1 MAPSDHSS
9 EPFLPY
15 GRQSIDEA
23 DIAAVVEVLRSDWL
37 TTGPT
42 VARFEQQVAQF
53 VGTQQAVAVSSG
65 TAALHCLMHALEIG
79 PGDEVIV
86 PTITF
91 AASANC
97 VLFQGA
103 RPILVDVDPGT
114 LCIDPAA
121 VEAAITPQ
129 TRAVLAVDFAGQ
141 PCDYDALAAIC
152 QQHQLHLVSDACHSL
167 GASYQGR
174 PVGQLAKMTAFSFHP
189 VKALTTGEGGVVTTD
204 DSKLADSMRS
214 FRNHG
219 IDTDHR
225 QRQQAGNWH
234 YQVTKLGFNYRLT
247 DIQSALGISQL
258 KRFPDFLTR
267 RREIAAQY
275 DKAFSSLAG
284 IEPLDLQAN
293 SEHAY
298 HLYVIR
304 LKAAELGIDRRAAF
318 EQLRSL
324 GLGVNVHYIPL
335 HLHPFYQQQLGT
347 GPGDCPVAEA
357 AYEEILSLP
366 IFPAMNAADI
376 ARVVDA
382 LRGLTSSSGQQAA

>member
-42 VARFEQQVAQF
+42 VARFEEQLAQF
-53 VGTQQAVAVSSG
+53 VGTRQAIAVSNG
-65 TAALHCLMHALEIG
+65 TAALHCTMEALKIG

-103 RPILVDVDPGT
+103 RPILVDVDPAT
-114 LCIDPAA
+114 LCINPAA

-129 TRAVLAVDFAGQ
+129 TRAIVAVDFAGQ
-141 PCDYDALAAIC
+141 PCDYDALATIC
-152 QQHQLHLVSDACHSL
+152 QQHQLELVSDGCHSL
-167 GASYQGR
+167 GASYRGR

-189 VKALTTGEGGVVTTD
+189 VKALTTGEGGIVTTD
-204 DSKLADSMRS
+204 DDRLAESMRS

-234 YQVTKLGFNYRLT
+234 YQLTKLGFNYRLT

-258 KRFPDFLTR
+258 QRFPDFVAR
-267 RREIAAQY
+267 RREIAAEY
-275 DKAFSSLAG
+275 DKAFASLAG
-284 IEPLDLQAN
+284 IEPLDRQAN

-298 HLYVIR
+298 HLYVVR
-304 LKAAELGIDRRAAF
+304 LKADQLGIDRRAAF
-318 EQLRSL
+318 EQLRRL

-335 HLHPFYQQQLGT
+335 HLQPFYQQRLGT
-347 GPGDCPVAEA
+347 QPGDCPVAEA

-366 IFPAMNAADI
+366 IFPAMTAADI
-376 ARVVDA
+376 TRVIGA
-382 LRGLTSSSGQQAA
+382 LASLTSGPGKQVA

>member
-23 DIAAVVEVLRSDWL
+23 DIAAVVEVLRSNWL

-42 VARFEQQVAQF
+42 VARFEEQLAQF
-53 VGTQQAVAVSSG
+53 VGSRQAVAVSSG
-65 TAALHCLMHALEIG
+65 TAALHCAMEALKIG

-97 VLFQGA
+97 VLYQGA
-103 RPILVDVDPGT
+103 QPVLVDVDTAT
-114 LCIDPAA
+114 LCIDPTA

-129 TRAVLAVDFAGQ
+129 TRAIVAVDFAGQ
-141 PCDYDALAAIC
+141 PCDYDALSTIC
-152 QQHQLHLVSDACHSL
+152 QQHQLELISDACHSL

-189 VKALTTGEGGVVTTD
+189 VKALTTGEGGVITTD
-204 DSKLADSMRS
+204 DNKLAESMRS

-258 KRFPDFLTR
+258 QRFPDFLAR
-267 RREIAAQY
+267 RREIAAEY
-275 DKAFSSLAG
+275 DKAFASLAG
-284 IEPLDLQAN
+284 IEPLGRQAT

-304 LKAAELGIDRRAAF
+304 VKAAELGIDRRAAF

-335 HLHPFYQQQLGT
+335 HLQPFYQQRLGIR
-347 GPGDCPVAEA
+347 PGDCPIAEA

-366 IFPAMNAADI
+366 IFPAMTAADI
-376 ARVVDA
+376 ARVIEAVSA
-382 LRGLTSSSGQQAA
+382 LGNSAATRVA